1 MEPKVSPEAET
12 SSDTQS
18 LAEPTPDSNSAVA
31 PYWHTVLFVLLLLGI
46 SLMSAF
52 SAKSTAQAGGT
63 SQPALGRYLST
74 ILMQWI
80 LFGLVWIG
88 LRMRKRTLRDIFG
101 EPWRSFD
108 DFLMDVAIAAAV
120 FVASLVVRVAIIAAA
135 FGPSIFKPGASAGLA
150 QQNMKA
156 LEALAPNGATEMIV
170 ALLLA
175 ITAGVVEEFI
185 FRGYLQRQ
193 FVSLTRSAI
202 AGILITTAIFT
213 AGHLYQLAWL
223 PITFVA
229 TLGLMMSILVHYRKN
244 LRPAIILHIGQDAI
258 SLLLL
263 GLFAKTLAK

>member
-1 MEPKVSPEAET
+1 MDPQVSSDAET
-12 SSDTQS
+12 STDLQP
-18 LAEPTPDSNSAVA
+18 LPAAVPDPYAPIA
-31 PYWHTVLFVLLLLGI
+31 PYWHTALLVVLLLGI
-46 SLMSAF
+46 SITSAL
-52 SAKSTAQAGGT
+52 SARSAMEAAA
-63 SQPALGRYLST
+63 QPALGRYLST

-80 LFGLVWIG
+80 LFGLVWFG
-88 LRMRKRTLRDIFG
+88 LRLRKRTLRDIFG

-108 DFLMDVAIAAAV
+108 DALMDIAIAAGV
-120 FVASLVVRVAIIAAA
+120 FIASLIVRVVIIAAA
-135 FGPSIFKPGASAGLA
+135 FGPSIFKSGASAGIA

-156 LEALAPNGATEMIV
+156 LQSLAPQNATEMVV

-185 FRGYLQRQ
+185 FRGYLQKQ
-193 FVSLTRSAI
+193 FVALTRSAA
-202 AGILITTAIFT
+202 AGILITTVIFT

-229 TLGLMMSILVHYRKN
+229 ILGLMMSVLVHYRKN